1 MAFLIRTFL
10 VPYVTNRLKLQASGF
25 FTKYY
30 VFRNIIVP
38 IAALGEKMGDHSFNK
53 PSPNKK
59 VVSDVGS
66 LAINGLPE
74 GAGLTGMLGDQF
86 GSAVRGG
93 VIRAIDKALGP
104 VSVVIDY
111 AIDWG
116 KEQIQ
121 ESKNH
126 QNYITGIRGLAE
138 KKVSGFLFEERQI
151 NGQSVQ
157 VAVDA
162 SGKLANPEAKPFIW
176 SNSDDPNDPQVKSLL
191 SAAEEKATAELEEFR
206 QTSTKELPARKQR
219 YVNDLKAYT
228 QSIEDEE
235 NDEGVSSVRPPPTPQ
250 YRVEDDYLQKIQEA
264 HDSVAADV
272 KLSGPK
278 LGPQA
283 GQNPTLTPYGG

>member
-1 MAFLIRTFL
+1 
-10 VPYVTNRLKLQASGF
+10 
-25 FTKYY
+25 
-30 VFRNIIVP
+30 
-38 IAALGEKMGDHSFNK
+38 MGDHSFNK

-59 VVSDVGS
+59 IVGDIGS
-66 LAINGLPE
+66 LATDGLPKE
-74 GAGLTGMLGDQF
+74 AGLTGVLGDTF

-116 KEQIQ
+116 KERIQ
-121 ESKNH
+121 ESKE
-126 QNYITGIRGLAE
+126 QENYITGIRGLAE

-162 SGKLANPEAKPFIW
+162 SGKLADPKAKPFIW
-176 SNSDDPNDPQVKSLL
+176 TNADDPNEPQIKNLL
-191 SAAEEKATAELEEFR
+191 SAAEEKAAAELEEFR
-206 QTSTKELPARKQR
+206 QTSMKELPARKQR
-219 YVNDLKAYT
+219 YVDDLKAYT

-235 NDEGVSSVRPPPTPQ
+235 NDEGVSSVRRPPTPQ

-264 HDSVAADV
+264 HHSIAEDV

-283 GQNPTLTPYGG
+283 GQNPALTSGGG

>member
-1 MAFLIRTFL
+1 
-10 VPYVTNRLKLQASGF
+10 
-25 FTKYY
+25 
-30 VFRNIIVP
+30 
-38 IAALGEKMGDHSFNK
+38 MGDHSFNK

-157 VAVDA
+157 VAVGA
-162 SGKLANPEAKPFIW
+162 SGKLTNPEAKPFIW

-206 QTSTKELPARKQR
+206 QTSMKELPARKQL
-219 YVNDLKAYT
+219 YLDSLYAYAE
-228 QSIEDEE
+228 SIEEE
-235 NDEGVSSVRPPPTPQ
+235 QDDSIVSSIEPAPVPNFS
-250 YRVEDDYLQKIQEA
+250 VADDYGNKINEA
-264 HDSVAADV
+264 RYSIYRDV
-272 KLSGPK
+272 TTSGPRP
-278 LGPQA
+278 GPQA

>member
-1 MAFLIRTFL
+1 
-10 VPYVTNRLKLQASGF
+10 
-25 FTKYY
+25 
-30 VFRNIIVP
+30 
-38 IAALGEKMGDHSFNK
+38 MGDHSFNK

-157 VAVDA
+157 VAVGA
-162 SGKLANPEAKPFIW
+162 SGKLTNPEAKPFIW

-206 QTSTKELPARKQR
+206 QTSMKELPARKQR

>member
-1 MAFLIRTFL
+1 
-10 VPYVTNRLKLQASGF
+10 
-25 FTKYY
+25 
-30 VFRNIIVP
+30 
-38 IAALGEKMGDHSFNK
+38 MGDHSFNK

-59 VVSDVGS
+59 VIGDIGS
-66 LAINGLPE
+66 LATDGLPE
-74 GAGLTGMLGDQF
+74 GTGLTEVLSNQF

-138 KKVSGFLFEERQI
+138 KQVSGFLFEERQI

-162 SGKLANPEAKPFIW
+162 SGKLTNPESKPFIW
-176 SNSDDPNDPQVKSLL
+176 TNADNPDGEQVRNLL

-206 QTSTKELPARKQR
+206 QTSMKELPARKQR
-219 YVNDLKAYT
+219 YVENLKAYT

-235 NDEGVSSVRPPPTPQ
+235 NDEGVSSVRLPPTPQ

-264 HDSVAADV
+264 HHSIAEDV

-283 GQNPTLTPYGG
+283 GQNPALTSGGG